1 MASGI
6 SKKKGKG
13 VLKIRDIKI
22 AGVIVAG
29 GQSRRFG
36 SDKAFSLYKG
46 KPFFQHSLQAVS
58 SFADEM
64 IIVTSSR
71 LFSRFEALPNV
82 HVVEDVDE
90 FKGCGPLAG
99 IYTVMSAYQAEW
111 YAVLPVDV
119 PLVTSSLVN
128 RLVSKVDERYD
139 AIVPVIGGKLQPLLA
154 LYRESV
160 RETIYEQLVNEDY
173 KMGNILKSLSV
184 LYLTEEEVAEKEAF
198 HNINTKQDYDTYIK

>member
-1 MASGI
+1 MRE
-6 SKKKGKG
+6 
-13 VLKIRDIKI
+13 VKI

-58 SFADEM
+58 SFADEV
-64 IIVTSSR
+64 IIVTSR
-71 LFSRFEALPNV
+71 TLFPRFNALAKV
-82 HVVEDVDE
+82 KVVEDMEE

-99 IYTVMSAYQAEW
+99 IYTAMNEYQAEW

-119 PLVTSSLVN
+119 PLVTSSLVDC
-128 RLVSKVDERYD
+128 LVSKIDGKYD

-154 LYRESV
+154 LYRNSV
-160 RETIYEQLVNEDY
+160 RERIYDQLVREEY
-173 KMGNILKSLSV
+173 KMGTILKGLSV
-184 LYLTEEEVAEKEAF
+184 LYLTEEEIGEREAF
-198 HNINTKQDYDTYIK
+198 HNINTKQDYDTHIK

>member
-1 MASGI
+1 M
-6 SKKKGKG
+6 
-13 VLKIRDIKI
+13 RDITL

-58 SFADEM
+58 SFADEV
-64 IIVTSSR
+64 IIVTSR
-71 LFSRFEALPNV
+71 ALFSRFDALPNV
-82 HVVEDVDE
+82 KVVEDVEE

-99 IYTVMSAYQAEW
+99 IYTAMSEYQAEW

-128 RLVSKVDERYD
+128 RLISKVDERYD

-160 RETIYEQLVNEDY
+160 REKIYDQLVSEDY
-173 KMGNILKSLSV
+173 KMGNILKGLSV
-184 LYLTEEEVAEKEAF
+184 LYLTEEEVGERKAF
-198 HNINTKQDYDTYIK
+198 HNINTKQDYDTHIE